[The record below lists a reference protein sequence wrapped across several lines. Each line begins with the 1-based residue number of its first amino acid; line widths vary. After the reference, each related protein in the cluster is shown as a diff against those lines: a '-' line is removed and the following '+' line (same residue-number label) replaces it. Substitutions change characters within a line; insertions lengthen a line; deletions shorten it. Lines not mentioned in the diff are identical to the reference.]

1 MVALNLY
8 IFYKAPL
15 GETGC
20 LGNTYFIYWFSKH
33 PVFLF
38 TLTQSV
44 RLPMVTYPSL
54 CSTCDLPDT
63 MLCHWS
69 PGASHPNIYLGK
81 WRISLGVAIIL
92 SMCLRSH
99 TQLDCNQFVI
109 HLKFVFI
116 HVNMLKVLLVVKTLM
131 KNINIFFPIQFLV

>member
-38 TLTQSV
+38 ALTQSV

-54 CSTCDLPDT
+54 CCTCVT
-63 MLCHWS
+63 YGTLCQ
-69 PGASHPNIYLGK
+69 
-81 WRISLGVAIIL
+81 AIGHHVRPIL
-92 SMCLRSH
+92 
-99 TQLDCNQFVI
+99 
-109 HLKFVFI
+109 
-116 HVNMLKVLLVVKTLM
+116 TLT
-131 KNINIFFPIQFLV
+131 